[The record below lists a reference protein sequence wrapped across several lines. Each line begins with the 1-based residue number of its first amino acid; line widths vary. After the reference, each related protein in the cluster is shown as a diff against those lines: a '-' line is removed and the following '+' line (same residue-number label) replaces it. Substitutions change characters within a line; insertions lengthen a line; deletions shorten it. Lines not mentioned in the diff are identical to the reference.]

1 MQTQIVI
8 AAALLIAT
16 SAVVTAQPKSKG
28 ASEFTPGDQMQDA
41 GRTTKGAS
49 QYSPGHEMKK
59 YGKTSKGAS
68 EFSPGDRKNDL
79 RTTQGKKG

>member
-1 MQTQIVI
+1 MQAQIVI
-8 AAALLIAT
+8 AAALLVAT
-16 SAVVTAQPKSKG
+16 SAIVTAQPKSKG
-28 ASEFTPGDQMQDA
+28 ASEFTPGDQMQDS

-59 YGKTSKGAS
+59 HGKTSKGAS

-79 RTTQGKKG
+79 RITQGKKG